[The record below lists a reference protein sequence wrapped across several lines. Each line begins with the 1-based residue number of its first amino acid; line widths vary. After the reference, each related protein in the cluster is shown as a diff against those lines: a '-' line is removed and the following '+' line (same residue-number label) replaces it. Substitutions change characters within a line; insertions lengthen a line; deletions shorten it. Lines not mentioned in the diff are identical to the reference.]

1 MHFDHLLHIP
11 TWIGQ
16 DTGEDL
22 IPTKTSTMSPLA
34 RTPAAAASFMLR
46 AAFTAGPSSTT
57 AIPSRIL
64 PMLAGA
70 ASSASKTRAFS
81 SSSRALDSKAS
92 GGGDVERLSTT
103 SQSLYGSAAKATQ
116 ASPSSLVGGR
126 VGVIAPSQA
135 LTEDWAIQ
143 HDYPDYSKGP
153 SALDKASRLFFFSEI
168 LRGMWVV

>member
-1 MHFDHLLHIP
+1 
-11 TWIGQ
+11 
-16 DTGEDL
+16 
-22 IPTKTSTMSPLA
+22 
-34 RTPAAAASFMLR
+34 
-46 AAFTAGPSSTT
+46 
-57 AIPSRIL
+57 
-64 PMLAGA
+64 MLA
-70 ASSASKTRAFS
+70 STSRPSTRAFS
-81 SSSRALDSKAS
+81 STTRALEKPATA
-92 GGGDVERLSTT
+92 GGDVERLSTT
-103 SQSLYGSAAKATQ
+103 TQSLYGSSQKAAQ

>member
-1 MHFDHLLHIP
+1 
-11 TWIGQ
+11 
-16 DTGEDL
+16 
-22 IPTKTSTMSPLA
+22 MSPLA
-34 RTPAAAASFMLR
+34 RTSAAAASFMLR
-46 AAFTAGPSSTT
+46 AAFTAGPSST
-57 AIPSRIL
+57 AVQSRIL

-135 LTEDWAIQ
+135 LTEDWAVQ